1 MRFRKTINLFKGLK
15 MNVSKSGVSFTVG
28 PGKGISANVGR
39 EGVFLNTGIPGTGL
53 YDRKKLVDFNG
64 SGKPAATAAKAAP
77 AASRTDPAVE
87 AELAQAEALTEAFV
101 NIGALARDLPR
112 DWSEQ
117 ELAMPPSDEA
127 VEASIGDWLSQL
139 SLQLMEYGHAY
150 TYQ

>member
-77 AASRTDPAVE
+77 AASPD
-87 AELAQAEALTEAFV
+87 
-101 NIGALARDLPR
+101 GPR
-112 DWSEQ
+112 R
-117 ELAMPPSDEA
+117 
-127 VEASIGDWLSQL
+127 
-139 SLQLMEYGHAY
+139 
-150 TYQ
+150 